1 MGHYCTSRFV
11 TIRRKTR
18 EVFVGNVGVGA
29 DNPIRV
35 QSMTTTP
42 TLDIEATVSQA
53 RALIEAGC
61 EIVRI
66 TAPNRQSAQA
76 LGEIR
81 KRLDEDKLHVPLVAD
96 IHFLPSAAME
106 AVEHVEKVRVN
117 PGNYADK
124 KKFLIREYSDAQ
136 YEEELDRLYEAFS
149 PLVLRC
155 RELGKS
161 MRIGTNHGSLSDR
174 IMNRFG
180 DTPLGM
186 AESALEFIR
195 IAESHGYKDIILS
208 MKASNPKV
216 MIQAYRL
223 TVKLMDAENMHYPLH
238 LGVTEAGDGEDGR
251 IKSAIGI
258 GSLLMDGL
266 GDTIRVSLTEDPI
279 YEIPVAQALA
289 EKVSSQW
296 GSDGKSPS
304 EVEGENLDPF
314 QFSRRE
320 IEPINLPGCW
330 TMDSQTPPRVFA
342 INPEADFSPPP
353 DGLPGS
359 MKAENAVEGWIVK
372 LDDYSE
378 LEPFFR
384 RIMGRSFGSVPLLV
398 EVGPGLASG
407 QWLSEVDHPSSPV
420 VFALRL
426 EDLSPGALRFWF
438 AWSEAQGLPLALG
451 THPKELRELG
461 SSFSK
466 LNWGNKIFY
475 LHGRSWPGHI
485 LGQYRALAA
494 TLESLG
500 IKAPIWIRNKETFYL
515 EESPGFL
522 NDLLEASLL
531 SGSLLCD
538 GIGDFIS
545 VESVTHTAKAVG
557 LAYNVL
563 QGAGSR
569 ISKTEY
575 VACPSCGRTLFDLQ
589 TTTQKI
595 REHTGHLKGLKIAVM
610 GCIVNGP
617 GEMADA
623 DFGYVGGA
631 RGKVNLYVGKDCVE
645 YQVPEDQAVERLIDL
660 ITREGKWTEAPA
672 KTAG

>member
-1 MGHYCTSRFV
+1 M
-11 TIRRKTR
+11 
-18 EVFVGNVGVGA
+18 GNVGVGA

-136 YEEELDRLYEAFS
+136 YEEELDRLHEAFS

-223 TVKLMDAENMHYPLH
+223 TVKLMEAENMHYPLH

-304 EVEGENLDPF
+304 GVEGENPDPF

-330 TMDSQTPPRVFA
+330 TMNSQTPPRVFA
-342 INPEADFSPPP
+342 VNPASDFSPPP
-353 DGLPGS
+353 ADLPAV
-359 MKAENAVEGWIVK
+359 MKEENAVEGWIVK
-372 LDDYSE
+372 LDDYSD

-384 RIMGRSFGSVPLLV
+384 RMKRRSFGSVPLLA

-407 QWLSEVDHPSSPV
+407 QWLTEVDYPSSPV

-426 EDLSPGALRFWF
+426 EDLSPGSLRSWF

-451 THPKELRELG
+451 THPRELRALG
-461 SSFSK
+461 SSFSE
-466 LNWGNKIFY
+466 LNWSNKIIY
-475 LHGRSWPGHI
+475 LHGRSWPGHV

-500 IKAPIWIRNKETFYL
+500 IKAPIWIRNKGTFYL

-545 VESVTHTAKAVG
+545 VESVTHTPKAVG

-563 QGAGSR
+563 QGAGAR
-569 ISKTEY
+569 ITKTEY

-595 REHTGHLKGLKIAVM
+595 REHTGHLKGIKIAVM

-645 YQVPEDQAVERLIDL
+645 YQVPEEKAVERLIDL

-672 KTAG
+672 KATG

>member
-1 MGHYCTSRFV
+1 MSHYCASRFV

-18 EVFVGNVGVGA
+18 EVLVGNVGVGA

-149 PLVLRC
+149 PLALRC

-289 EKVSSQW
+289 DKVSSQW

-304 EVEGENLDPF
+304 GVEGENLDPF

-342 INPEADFSPPP
+342 LNPASDYSPSPE
-353 DGLPGS
+353 GLPS
-359 MKAENAVEGWIVK
+359 VMKEENAIEGWIVK

-384 RIMGRSFGSVPLLV
+384 RLMRRSFGSIPLLV

-420 VFALRL
+420 IFALRL
-426 EDLSPGALRFWF
+426 EDLSPGSLRSWF

-451 THPKELRELG
+451 THPKELRALG
-461 SSFSK
+461 SSFSE
-466 LNWGNKIFY
+466 LNWSNKIFY
-475 LHGRSWPGHI
+475 LHGRSWRGHV

-500 IKAPIWIRNKETFYL
+500 IKAPIWIRNKGTFYL

-545 VESVTHTAKAVG
+545 VESVTHTPKAVV

-589 TTTQKI
+589 TTTQKQ
-595 REHTGHLKGLKIAVM
+595 L
-610 GCIVNGP
+610 N
-617 GEMADA
+617 
-623 DFGYVGGA
+623 
-631 RGKVNLYVGKDCVE
+631 NLLTLHIHKNYTDVLYK
-645 YQVPEDQAVERLIDL
+645 
-660 ITREGKWTEAPA
+660 
-672 KTAG
+672 

>member
-1 MGHYCTSRFV
+1 MSRYCASRFATV
-11 TIRRKTR
+11 RRKTR
-18 EVFVGNVGVGA
+18 EVRVGNVGIGA
-29 DNPIRV
+29 DNPIRI
-35 QSMTTTP
+35 QSMTTTL
-42 TLDIEATVSQA
+42 TTDIDATVFQA

-66 TAPNRQSAQA
+66 TAPNKQSARA
-76 LGEIR
+76 LRKIR
-81 KRLDEDKLHVPLVAD
+81 KRLNEDKLQVPLVAD

-106 AVEHVEKVRVN
+106 AVKHVEKVRVN

-124 KKFLIREYSDAQ
+124 KKFQIREYSDAQ
-136 YEEELDRLYEAFS
+136 YREELDRLHEAFS

-155 RELGKS
+155 KELGRS

-180 DTPLGM
+180 DSPLGM

-223 TVKLMDAENMHYPLH
+223 TVKLMDDENMNYPLH

-279 YEIPVAQALA
+279 YEIPVARALVD
-289 EKVSSQW
+289 KVSGQWRKDIDSQ
-296 GSDGKSPS
+296 PQ
-304 EVEGENLDPF
+304 VNLENLDPF
-314 QFSRRE
+314 QFARRQMGE
-320 IEPINLPGCW
+320 AKLPGCW
-330 TMDSQTPPRVFA
+330 TMDSHTPPRVF
-342 INPEADFSPPP
+342 IVKNVADFSHPKNS
-353 DGLPGS
+353 LPTGIN
-359 MKAENAVEGWIVK
+359 KENPVEGWIIGLNDDSDLALF
-372 LDDYSE
+372 LDHIGDK
-378 LEPFFR
+378 PTQNN
-384 RIMGRSFGSVPLLV
+384 PLVV
-398 EVGPGLASG
+398 EVGSNLASDR
-407 QWLSEVDHPSSPV
+407 WLKKVDGLRSPI

-426 EDLSPGALRFWF
+426 QDLKPNAIRSWF
-438 AWSEAQGLPLALG
+438 AWSEARGLPLALG
-451 THPKELRELG
+451 THAKELKELAA
-461 SSFSK
+461 SLLP
-466 LNWGNKIFY
+466 LNWKNKIVY
-475 LHGRSWPGHI
+475 LHGQSFTGHV

-494 TLESLG
+494 ALESLG
-500 IKAPIWIRNKETFYL
+500 IKSPIWIRNKRAFYL
-515 EESPGFL
+515 QNAPGFL

-545 VESVTHTAKAVG
+545 IESVPDTAKAIG

-569 ISKTEY
+569 ISKTEF

-589 TTTQKI
+589 STTQKVKD
-595 REHTGHLKGLKIAVM
+595 RTGHLKGVKIAVM

-631 RGKVNLYVGKDCVE
+631 PGKVNLYIGKDCVE
-645 YQVPEDQAVERLIDL
+645 YHVREENAVERLLDL
-660 ITREGKWTEAPA
+660 ITAEGKWTEPQNVEE
-672 KTAG
+672 G

>member
-1 MGHYCTSRFV
+1 MDHYCVSRFV

-18 EVFVGNVGVGA
+18 EVKVGNVGVGA

-76 LGEIR
+76 LSEIR

-155 RELGKS
+155 RELGRS

-195 IAESHGYKDIILS
+195 IAESHGYKEIILS

-223 TVKLMDAENMHYPLH
+223 TVKLMEAENMHYPLH

-266 GDTIRVSLTEDPI
+266 GDTIRVSLTEDPT

-289 EKVSSQW
+289 DKVSSQW
-296 GSDGKSPS
+296 VSEGTSPS
-304 EVEGENLDPF
+304 GVEGENPDPF

-342 INPEADFSPPP
+342 VNPASDYSPPQE
-353 DGLPGS
+353 GFPGG
-359 MKAENAVEGWIVK
+359 MKAENAVEGWNVK
-372 LDDYSE
+372 LDDISE

-384 RIMGRSFGSVPLLV
+384 QIKRRPFGSVPLLA

-407 QWLSEVDHPSSPV
+407 WWLTEVDHPSSPV

-426 EDLSPGALRFWF
+426 EDLSPDSLRSWF

-451 THPKELRELG
+451 THPKELRALG
-461 SSFSK
+461 SSFSE

-475 LHGRSWPGHI
+475 LHGRSWPGHV
-485 LGQYRALAA
+485 LGQYRGLAA

-500 IKAPIWIRNKETFYL
+500 IKASIWIRNKGNFYL

-522 NDLLEASLL
+522 NDLLEASVL

-545 VESVTHTAKAVG
+545 VESVAHTPKAVG

-645 YQVPEDQAVERLIDL
+645 YQVPEEKAVERLIDL

-672 KTAG
+672 KAVG